1 MPVIIR
7 TKTNWIILSKEILA
21 TGHADGNNKGQF
33 NQRKIMQD
41 PVEWKSRIGQT

>member
-21 TGHADGNNKGQF
+21 TGRADGNTKDNSTREKSCRIQLSG
-33 NQRKIMQD
+33 K
-41 PVEWKSRIGQT
+41 VE